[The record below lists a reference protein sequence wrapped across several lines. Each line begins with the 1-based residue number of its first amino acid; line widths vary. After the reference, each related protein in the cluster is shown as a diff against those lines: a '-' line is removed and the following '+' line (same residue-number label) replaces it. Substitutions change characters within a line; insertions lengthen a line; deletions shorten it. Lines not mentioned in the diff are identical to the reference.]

1 MKALLSRT
9 PGGPETLHL
18 EEVLDPHAGR
28 GQLLI
33 AIKACGVNFPD
44 LLTIQDRYQ
53 VKAPR
58 PFAPGAE
65 IAGVVSA
72 VGEGV
77 AGFAAG
83 DRVIG
88 RCGTGG
94 MAEMIALE
102 ADRCAKIPA
111 AMPFTDAA
119 AFQFTYATGYFALET
134 RGRLRAGETVLVLG
148 AAGGVGLAAI
158 QIAKALGARVIAAAS
173 SEQKIAFARQH
184 GADDG
189 LVYPVQLDAEAEQRA
204 FSGRLKAVL
213 GPGGADVV
221 VDPVGG
227 PLTEVALR
235 NTARGGRFLILG
247 FTAGIA
253 SVPMNVPLLK
263 SCDILGID
271 WRVFLLTH
279 PEVNAAN
286 LDALFAMY
294 ERGEVVPI
302 ITETFPLA
310 RGAEAIARLQG
321 RSAMGKIVVTM

>member
-1 MKALLSRT
+1 MCIR
-9 PGGPETLHL
+9 
-18 EEVLDPHAGR
+18 DR
-28 GQLLI
+28 LI

-65 IAGVVSA
+65 IAGVVTA
-72 VGEGV
+72 TGEGV
-77 AGFAAG
+77 TGFAAG

-102 ADRCAKIPA
+102 ADRCARIPA
-111 AMPFTDAA
+111 VMPFADAA

-134 RGRLRAGETVLVLG
+134 RGRLKADETVLVLG

-158 QIAKALGARVIAAAS
+158 QIAKALGARVIAGVS
-173 SEQKIAFARQH
+173 SEQKLAFAKAH

-189 LVYPVQLDAEAEQRA
+189 LIYPPRLDTETDQRE

-286 LDALFAMY
+286 LEALFDLY
-294 ERGEVVPI
+294 TRGWIAPV

-310 RGAEAIARLQG
+310 HGAEAIARLQG